1 MNVAGVKE
9 VMKPEQF
16 RNISVTY
23 KTTDKKTK
31 PKRKRFFGP
40 EMLYLYLTGT
50 YMGDPGEAEIIPDF
64 CGFCWYSDVYCFV

>member
-1 MNVAGVKE
+1 MGDCTKDRLALEQAVFEYLTLNLADVKE
-9 VMKPEQF
+9 VMKPERF

-50 YMGDPGEAEIIPDF
+50 YMIGP
-64 CGFCWYSDVYCFV
+64 

>member
-1 MNVAGVKE
+1 
-9 VMKPEQF
+9 MKPEHF

-23 KTTDKKTK
+23 KKTDKKTK

-50 YMGDPGEAEIIPDF
+50 YMGDPSEAPKSRVTPAKPFGLID
-64 CGFCWYSDVYCFV
+64 YYAVKRSHV